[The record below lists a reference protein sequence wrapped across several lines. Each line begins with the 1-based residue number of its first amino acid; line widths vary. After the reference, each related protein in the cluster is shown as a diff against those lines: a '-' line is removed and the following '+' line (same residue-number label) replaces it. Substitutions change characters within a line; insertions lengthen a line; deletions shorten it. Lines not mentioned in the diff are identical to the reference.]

1 MSYITNLA
9 LFYISEITTT
19 IPAVGT
25 VTQNKAFPSQGLI
38 NVLKDFPWKIS
49 GSTEE
54 VPNVLVTEYELSW
67 GQTVTNIQ
75 RSMQLIAEEG
85 GKRTDPYYAMY
96 SGKQTG
102 FKYVFPHLIK
112 DGQSLRKVSHNW
124 SHKADTTMSGVTQL
138 LGGLADGAAGILANA
153 GTQFI
158 PGIGGMIRG
167 AQDALL
173 GPQIATNVLPGVGAE
188 EVRKYSGTTP
198 LNFTIKFPLY
208 NTIDTA
214 SAYKNYSLV
223 TLLTFQ
229 NLKTRTSFMSYIPP
243 KLYRVEN
250 TYKGGVFIPV
260 SFISNLDIK
269 SIGTTRVLKEYG
281 DVLIPEGYDIE
292 ITFQELISQSSNIFE
307 GTMGGNKIEV
317 IASPLTLETNF
328 RDLATNIKD
337 FIEKK

>member
-9 LFYISEITTT
+9 LFYISEISTT

-25 VTQNKAFPSQGLI
+25 VTQNKAFPTEGLI

-75 RSMQLIAEEG
+75 RTMQLIAEDG

-96 SGKQTG
+96 TGKQTG

-112 DGQSLRKVSHNW
+112 DGQSLRKVSNSW
-124 SHKADTTMSGVTQL
+124 SDKAATTMTGVTQ
-138 LGGLADGAAGILANA
+138 GLAQFADGAAGIAANL

-158 PGIGGMIRG
+158 PGIGGMIKST
-167 AQDALL
+167 QDALL
-173 GPQIATNVLPGVGAE
+173 GPQLATNVLPGLGAE
-188 EVRKYSGTTP
+188 EVRKYSGTT
-198 LNFTIKFPLY
+198 NNSFTIKFPLY

-250 TYKGGVFIPV
+250 TYKGGIFMPV

-281 DVLIPEGYDIE
+281 DVLIPEGYNIE

-317 IASPLTLETNF
+317 ISSPLSLETNV
-328 RDLATNIKD
+328 RDFATNIKD